1 MGQLAFRVAPTGKR
15 VGLCVG
21 SDLERSAV
29 VVVLPKTWRTRHTKL
44 IRCPWPQHGHLFIS
58 AYEGDTVVVEG
69 TRNQTDALNSWLL
82 EMQSD
87 DSDLISLTVLPSS
100 GGAHVAPD
108 TAETAIQPILDLLEL
123 FDRANFD
130 MVEESIPHA
139 RDRHELMRL
148 VLYRRFV
155 AELEPLITR
164 LRPQYRA
171 TEEVLQAP
179 RGRIIDRSLVETIA
193 SRRPDVLCRF
203 DEHSRSTDLAA
214 VLLAALRMIAKYA
227 GTARTSSLFEALR
240 IRAARLV
247 RQLEGVTVVDRRV
260 AFRLSRG
267 IRLTRLEREFA
278 LALHFA
284 RSVLRDELPLPTGSP
299 GPTFETFR
307 VSVPTERLWE
317 EILFQALA
325 ESPVVGLLRAN
336 FSNRAGPGVDVPA
349 PWVKL
354 TSGSVTDRF
363 PDFLAVVEGAGSRTI
378 WCIDAKYKALPGGGA
393 ATEDANQLFV
403 YSHVARLGGKHID
416 TCALVYPTTAQYG
429 VQLELTRER
438 ARDLSLSIVGAPFP
452 QPSDLRSDRAWA
464 DFIESCSAVLGQ
476 CLTGPEAQIA

>member
-1 MGQLAFRVAPTGKR
+1 VTQVAFRVAPTGKR
-15 VGLCVG
+15 VGLCAG
-21 SDLERSAV
+21 SDLKRSAV
-29 VVVLPKTWRTRHTKL
+29 VVVLPKIWRSRQSKL
-44 IRCPWPQHGHLFIS
+44 IKCPWPQHGHLFIT

-69 TRNQTDALNSWLL
+69 TRDQTHALNDWLL
-82 EMQSD
+82 ELQSN
-87 DSDLISLTVLPSS
+87 DSDLITATVPPSIE
-100 GGAHVAPD
+100 GAHVALD
-108 TAETAIQPILDLLEL
+108 TAETAVRPILDLLEL
-123 FDRANFD
+123 FDRANLD
-130 MVEESIPHA
+130 MVEESVPHA

-164 LRPQYRA
+164 LRPRYRA

-214 VLLAALRMIAKYA
+214 VLLAALRMVAKYA

-260 AFRLSRG
+260 AFRLSRSV
-267 IRLTRLEREFA
+267 RLTRLEREFA
-278 LALHFA
+278 PVLQFA

-299 GPTFETFR
+299 GATFETFR
-307 VSVPTERLWE
+307 ISVPTERLWE

-325 ESPVVGLLRAN
+325 EIPAVVMLRAN
-336 FSNRAGPGVDVPA
+336 FSNLAGADVDVPA
-349 PWVKL
+349 PWVK
-354 TSGSVTDRF
+354 SHKESVTDRF
-363 PDFLAVVEGAGSRTI
+363 PDFLAIVEGASSRTT
-378 WCIDAKYKALPGGGA
+378 WCIDAKYKNLPGGSP

-403 YSHVARLGGKHID
+403 YSHIARLGGKHID
-416 TCALVYPTTAQYG
+416 TCALVYPTIAQLG
-429 VQLELTRER
+429 VQLQLTRER

-452 QPSDLRSDRAWA
+452 QPSDLRGDRAWA
-464 DFIESCSAVLGQ
+464 DFVESCAVVLSQ
-476 CLTGPEAQIA
+476 CITGPDAQVA